1 MGRRTYWVYMTSNGN
16 RTLQVGVA
24 PDLTRLVT
32 GDRSLRLVHAE
43 PFLSP
48 MEAIRREKQLKA
60 WTRERKVRLIE
71 SANPNWCDWF
81 ALPLQP
87 KKK

>member
-1 MGRRTYWVYMTSNGN
+1 MASSGN

-32 GDRSLRLVHAE
+32 GDRPLRLVYAE

-60 WTRERKVRLIE
+60 WTRERKAALIE
-71 SANPNWCDWF
+71 AANPNWSDWF
-81 ALPLQP
+81 ALPIQP